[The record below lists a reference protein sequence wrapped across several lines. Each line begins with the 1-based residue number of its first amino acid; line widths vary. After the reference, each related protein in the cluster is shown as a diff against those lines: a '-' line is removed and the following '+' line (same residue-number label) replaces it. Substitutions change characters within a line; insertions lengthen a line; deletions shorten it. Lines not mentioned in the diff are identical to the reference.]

1 MHQRALYESQ
11 TPPACGRSSQS
22 TRRRSASL
30 TAAARL
36 QMVGDNALERAP
48 LRGQLPPAYGQPCST
63 SCSSALSMTTITDL
77 QAVNQ
82 PTTAT
87 RLQATSPQAK
97 PA

>member
-1 MHQRALYESQ
+1 
-11 TPPACGRSSQS
+11 
-22 TRRRSASL
+22 
-30 TAAARL
+30 
-36 QMVGDNALERAP
+36 MVGDNALDRAP
-48 LRGQLPPAYGQPCST
+48 LRGKLPLDSESLVLASLACAPSRAAAAAYGQPCST

-87 RLQATSPQAK
+87 RLQATNLQAK

>member
-1 MHQRALYESQ
+1 MQASTSALR
-11 TPPACGRSSQS
+11 TA
-22 TRRRSASL
+22 
-30 TAAARL
+30 AAARL
-36 QMVGDNALERAP
+36 RAVVAEYAKALGFSGSCRLRMVGDNALERAP

-87 RLQATSPQAK
+87 RLQATNLQAK

>member
-1 MHQRALYESQ
+1 
-11 TPPACGRSSQS
+11 
-22 TRRRSASL
+22 
-30 TAAARL
+30 
-36 QMVGDNALERAP
+36 MVGDNALDRAPLRGKLPLDSESLVLASLRAP

-87 RLQATSPQAK
+87 RLQATNLQAK